1 MTKRLVLVLSAVL
14 VLSVGGAVAYGAA
27 KPTKHAVNETIAVR
41 VLTSTANGATFT
53 GTDTDKAFGTGVL
66 VVKAVGAASATVSK
80 ITGTAFFKSGSVTVS
95 GSVTTTPRAD
105 GSGSDFSG
113 TAKAVSGTGVMKGVT
128 GTVKLVGSST
138 SQDPTFQTYKATGT
152 FKY

>member
-53 GTDTDKAFGTGVL
+53 GTDRDKTLGTGVL
-66 VVKAVGAASATVSK
+66 VVKAVGAASATVNT

-128 GTVKLVGSST
+128 GSVKLVGSST